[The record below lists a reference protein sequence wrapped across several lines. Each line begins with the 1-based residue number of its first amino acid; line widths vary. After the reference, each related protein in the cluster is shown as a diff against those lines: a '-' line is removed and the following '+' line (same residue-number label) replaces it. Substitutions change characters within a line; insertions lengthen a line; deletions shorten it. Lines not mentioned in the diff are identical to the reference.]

1 MARGKICPM
10 YSRTSS
16 GGVEKSPARRKREAA
31 RRRRQDEA
39 TAAKNS
45 AVTTGYRC
53 ICATN
58 PDACRATEHS
68 PDDVRAIGELEDK
81 IDRQNNS
88 AE

>member
-1 MARGKICPM
+1 M
-10 YSRTSS
+10 YSRPFP
-16 GGVEKSPARRKREAA
+16 GGVEKSPARRKRDAA

-68 PDDVRAIGELEDK
+68 PDDVRLIPSPE
-81 IDRQNNS
+81 
-88 AE
+88 

>member
-1 MARGKICPM
+1 M
-10 YSRTSS
+10 YSRTF

-39 TAAKNS
+39 TVAKNS

-58 PDACRATEHS
+58 PDGCRATEHS
-68 PDDVRAIGELEDK
+68 RDDARTIGELEDK